1 MDVLLATWLHG
12 VTNNVTPQLTVS
24 AKRRFEA
31 VLCGSDGVSVFHCA
45 RDVCIAQTIGEHVQ
59 YALFVLYKPVSGR
72 SLRAIL
78 VAMDGTAEAAYV
90 HAP

>member
-12 VTNNVTPQLTVS
+12 VTNNVTPSATVF
-24 AKRRFEA
+24 AKQRFEA

-45 RDVCIAQTIGEHVQ
+45 RDVCIAQTIGGPMQ
-59 YALFVLYKPVSGR
+59 YALFVFYKPVPER

-78 VAMDGTAEAAYV
+78 VAMDGWTEAA
-90 HAP
+90 